1 MRMTFEGVWAD
12 FRHRLKPRTTI
23 KNWSIK
29 GYTGGEFRIDNV
41 DGAAI
46 LLFQAMANHGQSQRR
61 TSAECMPYG
70 PPTRQAR

>member
-1 MRMTFEGVWAD
+1 MAMTFESVWAD

-29 GYTGGEFRIDNV
+29 GYAGGEFRIDKV

-46 LLFQAMANHGQSQRR
+46 TVIPKNGKPRPSQRR
-61 TSAECMPYG
+61 TSVECMP
-70 PPTRQAR
+70 